1 MPTAATAKH
10 LSLESLLER
19 LLAAGQISRHDHDQ
33 TLTAARMRGRHDLHP
48 LALVGERRL
57 TRACAP
63 KDVLNVEALTE
74 WLAGES
80 GLLVANSGYAFLGQM
95 PGNVLLVYGL
105 GDE

>member
-57 TRACAP
+57 TRACA
-63 KDVLNVEALTE
+63 
-74 WLAGES
+74 S
-80 GLLVANSGYAFLGQM
+80 NSPPSVM
-95 PGNVLLVYGL
+95 R
-105 GDE
+105 